1 MFTKNMLISIR
12 TSLTMSLKLLP
23 QYPHQNTKRNQLQ
36 TKDKNN
42 KCKNLWYFNSLKMSF
57 ANLQE
62 K

>member
-42 KCKNLWYFNSLKMSF
+42 KCKNL
-57 ANLQE
+57 
-62 K
+62 